1 MWKQVGKMTLG
12 GLLQLGYTVVMS
24 YKRASLTF
32 NFREVSLAFETIDSL
47 GETFM
52 VVRGTNRKVRSAF
65 ILDLYNMYIGF
76 CLSVLSFLF
85 IMWP

>member
-1 MWKQVGKMTLG
+1 MTLG

-52 VVRGTNRKVRSAF
+52 VVRGTNRKVRSVF
-65 ILDLYNMYIGF
+65 HFRSL
-76 CLSVLSFLF
+76 
-85 IMWP
+85 